1 MGIVSTILNNIL
13 KDKSKVLNSIN
24 EDIAKLEE
32 QKKKADR
39 AASLFQDCFDRTNTM
54 ISETQI
60 CFNGE
65 AAAAFI
71 DKLTRLSKYCNSR
84 ITGMNDLSSNISKRL
99 SELEKQKKKSEE
111 ALEKIREISER
122 FSWVWI

>member
-1 MGIVSTILNNIL
+1 MGIFSNILNNII
-13 KDKSKVLNSIN
+13 KDKSNALNSIN

-32 QKKKADR
+32 QKKKAER
-39 AASLFQDCFDRTNTM
+39 AASLFQDCYDRTNTM

-84 ITGMNDLSSNISKRL
+84 ITEMNNLSANLSKRL

-111 ALEKIREISER
+111 ALEKIREVCER